1 MRHARIDRWSRLDSP
16 VHRLHPVAKVVA
28 ALGMLVAI
36 ATMSRPTWPLAAIYL
51 AMLATG
57 VFAARL
63 PIVRLLIGATVVLP
77 FACAIG
83 FVSILSGD
91 PNRAVMLVVRGYL
104 SSLTALLLVASTPLP
119 ELLGGLD
126 RLGAPAFLLQVMQFL
141 YRYLMVLREEAGA
154 MRDAAAS
161 RSGSVRVLEF
171 KKAAGAA
178 GVLFARAH
186 TRASAIHRAMVARG
200 FDGRM
205 PAFRPTPLRLPDVI
219 FAAASVCTVVA
230 ARVALK

>member
-16 VHRLHPVAKVVA
+16 VHRLHPVAKVLA
-28 ALGMLVAI
+28 ALGMLVAV
-36 ATMSRPTWPLAAIYL
+36 ATMTKPVLHLVAVYF
-51 AMLATG
+51 AMLG
-57 VFAARL
+57 VCVLAARL
-63 PIVRLLIGATVVLP
+63 PVVRMLTGAAVVLP

-83 FVSILSGD
+83 VVSILSGD
-91 PNRAVMLVVRGYL
+91 PNRAIMLLVRSYL
-104 SSLTALLLVASTPLP
+104 SSLTALLLVASTPLS

-141 YRYLMVLREEAGA
+141 YRYLMVLREEASA

-161 RSGSVRVLEF
+161 RAGSVRILEF

-205 PAFRPTPLRLPDVI
+205 PTFRPTPLLLSDAI
-219 FAAASVCTVVA
+219 FAAAAVCAVVA
-230 ARVALK
+230 ARLALK

>member
-36 ATMSRPTWPLAAIYL
+36 ATMAKPAWPLTAIYF
-51 AMLATG
+51 AMLSTG
-57 VFAARL
+57 VLAARL
-63 PIVRLLIGATVVLP
+63 PMLRLLVGAAVVLP

-83 FVSILSGD
+83 AVSILSGD
-91 PNRAVMLVVRGYL
+91 PNRAIMLVVRGYL

-161 RSGSVRVLEF
+161 RAGSVRILEF

-186 TRASAIHRAMVARG
+186 ARASAIHRAMVARG

-205 PAFRPTPLRLPDVI
+205 PAFRPTPLRLSDAI
-219 FAAASVCTVVA
+219 FATVTVCAVVA